1 MQKCVTL
8 QKEGTGKKEK
18 KKKGLCAIG
27 FKSNNCMHVWIRV
40 IVQIFEPLCA
50 RVCVHVHLHNEWG
63 ARQQQLGMPSSV
75 LLSSINDQSGPSG
88 EREPPTTKTWHWTN
102 DTEKEKEC
110 EDRSVNSKSKSEMGQ
125 EGGS

>member
-1 MQKCVTL
+1 MQKYSTDSCLTL
-8 QKEGTGKKEK
+8 DGSNAKMCDTAKRRQREER
-18 KKKGLCAIG
+18 KKGLCAIG

-63 ARQQQLGMPSSV
+63 ARRQQLGMPSSV

-88 EREPPTTKTWHWTN
+88 EREPPTTKTWH
-102 DTEKEKEC
+102 
-110 EDRSVNSKSKSEMGQ
+110 
-125 EGGS
+125 